1 MQFAKVISVENY
13 KPLNASL
20 PDLEASPEVIL

>member
-1 MQFAKVISVENY
+1 MQFAETISVESY
-13 KPLNASL
+13 IPFNASL